1 MPGPLD
7 AGPNSP
13 MEKSGSRGNQ
23 LNSYNSGLKCL
34 SFADIDATILGRVLQ
49 SVFPILEK
57 EGRKLC
63 TLCEPTTTAVS
74 ESRRFSRRSVL
85 VGAGGLAAIA
95 GFAASSPE
103 RAAGGSSP
111 PAPPPR
117 GKREGEGGGAGPPA
131 APPPQAG
138 RPRRP
143 PAPA

>member
-13 MEKSGSRGNQ
+13 MEESGSRGNQ

-85 VGAGGLAAIA
+85 VGAGGLDPGAGVRECSAGGGGGA
-95 GFAASSPE
+95 GFAA
-103 RAAGGSSP
+103 
-111 PAPPPR
+111 
-117 GKREGEGGGAGPPA
+117 
-131 APPPQAG
+131 
-138 RPRRP
+138 
-143 PAPA
+143 